1 MADTSPCLFQ
11 LGFLM
16 SDLATSRGTAPLYFG
31 IRGDRIAVSTL
42 FLMNGFL
49 IGSWAPKIPVLM
61 ARLEITE
68 SVMGLLILAF
78 GLGSI
83 IIMPIFGTLSA
94 RNGSAPILK
103 FAALIVMPLLFLLS
117 LAPELVSTAVVV
129 FAFGGF
135 IGGMDVAMNTN
146 AVVVEKRMGR
156 AIMSSC
162 HGFWSLGGLI
172 GASLGG
178 LLLGSFGEIGHAAV
192 VTALAA
198 LITLPVLPLIAQD
211 QPTAEAK
218 ASSPLRFPSSPLP
231 YLVGIMALFSMVP
244 EGAILDWSAL
254 YLQRDHGASI
264 ELAAL
269 GFAAFSATMAIMRF
283 AGDTIRHR
291 LGAVTTL
298 RICGV
303 FALTGMVLGAL
314 APTPELVIAGFA
326 IAGIGISNMVP
337 IAFSAAGNLPGVP
350 PGIGLSIVTVTGY
363 SGILVAPSAIGF
375 IAEHTGFSPVLLG
388 TAGLIV
394 VTLALSSL
402 ARYANF
408 SAD

>member
-1 MADTSPCLFQ
+1 
-11 LGFLM
+11 M
-16 SDLATSRGTAPLYFG
+16 SDLATSRGSVPLYFG

-49 IGSWAPKIPVLM
+49 VGSWAPKIPVLM
-61 ARLEITE
+61 GRLGITE

-83 IIMPIFGTLSA
+83 VIMPIFGTLTA
-94 RNGSAPILK
+94 RNGSAQILK
-103 FAALIVMPLLFLLS
+103 LGAFVVLPLLLLIS

-146 AVVVEKRMGR
+146 AVEVEKRVGR

-162 HGFWSLGGLI
+162 HGFWSLGGLL

-178 LLLGSFGEIGHAAV
+178 VLLGSFGEIGHALA
-192 VTALAA
+192 VTAIAT

-211 QPTAEAK
+211 RPTPEAQ

-231 YLVGIMALFSMVP
+231 YLVGIMALFSMIP
-244 EGAILDWSAL
+244 EGAILDWSAV
-254 YLQRDHGASI
+254 YLQNDHGANI
-264 ELAAL
+264 ELASL

-283 AGDTIRHR
+283 AGDAIRQR
-291 LGAVTTL
+291 LGAVVTL
-298 RICGV
+298 RVCGC
-303 FALTGMVLGAL
+303 FALTGMILAAL
-314 APTPELVIAGFA
+314 APSPELAIAGFA

-388 TAGLIV
+388 TAGLIL

-402 ARYANF
+402 ARFANF
-408 SAD
+408 QSEQ

>member
-1 MADTSPCLFQ
+1 
-11 LGFLM
+11 M
-16 SDLATSRGTAPLYFG
+16 SDLVTSRGATPLYFG
-31 IRGDRIAVSTL
+31 MRGDRIAVSIL

-49 IGSWAPKIPVLM
+49 VGSWAPKIPVLM
-61 ARLEITE
+61 ARLDITE

-83 IIMPIFGTLSA
+83 VIMPIFGTLTA

-103 FAALIVMPLLFLLS
+103 LAALLVLPLLLLIS
-117 LAPELVSTAVVV
+117 LAPALAATAVVV
-129 FAFGGF
+129 FAFGGLV
-135 IGGMDVAMNTN
+135 GGMDVAMNTN
-146 AVVVEKRMGR
+146 AVAVEKRMSR

-172 GASLGG
+172 GAALGG
-178 LLLGSFGEIGHAAV
+178 VLLGALGEIGHAIAV
-192 VTALAA
+192 TVLAA
-198 LITLPVLPLIAQD
+198 LVTLPVLPLIAQD

-218 ASSPLRFPSSPLP
+218 AATPLRFPSSPLP
-231 YLVGIMALFSMVP
+231 YLVGIMALFSMIP

-254 YLQRDHGASI
+254 YLQRDHGADI

-283 AGDTIRHR
+283 AGDAIRHR

-298 RICGV
+298 RVCGA
-303 FALTGMVLGAL
+303 FALTGMVIGAL
-314 APTPELVIAGFA
+314 APTAELVILGFA

-388 TAGLIV
+388 TAGLIL
-394 VTLALSSL
+394 VTLALSRL

>member
-1 MADTSPCLFQ
+1 
-11 LGFLM
+11 M
-16 SDLATSRGTAPLYFG
+16 SDLATSRGITPLYFG
-31 IRGDRIAVSTL
+31 VRGDRIAVSIL
-42 FLMNGFL
+42 FLANGFL
-49 IGSWAPKIPVLM
+49 VGSWAPKIPVLM
-61 ARLEITE
+61 ARLDITE
-68 SVMGLLILAF
+68 SIMGLLILAF

-83 IIMPIFGTLSA
+83 VIMPIFGTLTA
-94 RNGSAPILK
+94 KNGSAPILK
-103 FAALIVMPLLFLLS
+103 LAALLVLPLLLLIS
-117 LAPELVSTAVVV
+117 LAPELITTAIVI
-129 FAFGGF
+129 FAFGGL

-146 AVVVEKRMGR
+146 AVAVEKRMGR

-172 GASLGG
+172 GAALGG
-178 LLLGSFGEIGHAAV
+178 VLLGALGEIGHSIAV
-192 VTALAA
+192 TVLAA
-198 LITLPVLPLIAQD
+198 LMTLPVLPLIAQD
-211 QPTAEAK
+211 QPTAEAR
-218 ASSPLRFPSSPLP
+218 AATPLRFPSSPLP

-254 YLQRDHGASI
+254 YLQRDHGADI

-283 AGDTIRHR
+283 AGDAIRQR

-298 RICGV
+298 RVCGA
-303 FALTGMVLGAL
+303 FALAGMAIGAL
-314 APTPELVIAGFA
+314 APTPHLVILGFA

-350 PGIGLSIVTVTGY
+350 AGIGLSIVTVTGY

-375 IAEHTGFSPVLLG
+375 IAERTGFSPVLLG
-388 TAGLIV
+388 TAGLIL
-394 VTLALSSL
+394 VTLALSRL
-402 ARYANF
+402 ARHADF

>member
-1 MADTSPCLFQ
+1 
-11 LGFLM
+11 M
-16 SDLATSRGTAPLYFG
+16 SDLVTSRGATPLYFG
-31 IRGDRIAVSTL
+31 MRGDRIAVSVL

-49 IGSWAPKIPVLM
+49 VGSWAPKIPVLM
-61 ARLEITE
+61 ARLDITE

-83 IIMPIFGTLSA
+83 VIMPIFGTLTA

-103 FAALIVMPLLFLLS
+103 LAALLVLPLLLLIS
-117 LAPELVSTAVVV
+117 LAPALAATAVVV
-129 FAFGGF
+129 FAFGGLV
-135 IGGMDVAMNTN
+135 GGMDVAMNTN
-146 AVVVEKRMGR
+146 AVAVEKRMSR

-172 GASLGG
+172 GAALGG
-178 LLLGSFGEIGHAAV
+178 VLLGALGEIGHAIAV
-192 VTALAA
+192 TVLAA
-198 LITLPVLPLIAQD
+198 LVTLPVLPLIAQD

-218 ASSPLRFPSSPLP
+218 AATPLRFPSSPLP
-231 YLVGIMALFSMVP
+231 YLVGIMALFSMIP

-254 YLQRDHGASI
+254 YLQRDHGADI

-283 AGDTIRHR
+283 AGDAIRHR

-298 RICGV
+298 RVCGA
-303 FALTGMVLGAL
+303 FALTGMVIGAL
-314 APTPELVIAGFA
+314 APTAELVILGFA

-388 TAGLIV
+388 TAGLIL
-394 VTLALSSL
+394 VTLALSRL

>member
-1 MADTSPCLFQ
+1 
-11 LGFLM
+11 M
-16 SDLATSRGTAPLYFG
+16 SDLATSRGLVPLYFG
-31 IRGDRIAVSTL
+31 MRGDRIAVSVL

-49 IGSWAPKIPVLM
+49 VGSWAPKIPVLM
-61 ARLEITE
+61 ARLGITE

-78 GLGSI
+78 GMGSI
-83 IIMPIFGTLSA
+83 LIMPIFGTLTA
-94 RNGSAPILK
+94 RNGSAPMLK
-103 FAALIVMPLLFLLS
+103 LAALIVLPLLFLIS
-117 LAPELVSTAVVV
+117 LAPEIVTTAIVV

-135 IGGMDVAMNTN
+135 VGGMDVAMNTN
-146 AVVVEKRMGR
+146 AVEVEKRMGR

-162 HGFWSLGGLI
+162 HGFWSLGGLL

-178 LLLGSFGEIGHAAV
+178 LLLGWLGEIGHA
-192 VTALAA
+192 VTVTIIAA
-198 LITLPVLPLIAQD
+198 LIALPVLPLIAQD
-211 QPTAEAK
+211 QPSGEAEARP
-218 ASSPLRFPSSPLP
+218 PLRFPSSPLP
-231 YLVGIMALFSMVP
+231 YLVGIMALFSMIP

-254 YLQRDHGASI
+254 YLQRDHGTSI

-283 AGDTIRHR
+283 AGDAIRQR

-298 RICGV
+298 RVCGI
-303 FALTGMVLGAL
+303 FALAGMVTGAL
-314 APTPELVIAGFA
+314 APTPELVILGFA

-337 IAFSAAGNLPGVP
+337 IAFSAAGNLPGVA
-350 PGIGLSIVTVTGY
+350 PGIGLSIVTVMGY

-388 TAGLIV
+388 TAALIL

>member
-1 MADTSPCLFQ
+1 
-11 LGFLM
+11 M
-16 SDLATSRGTAPLYFG
+16 SDLATSRGSVPLYFG

-49 IGSWAPKIPVLM
+49 VGSWAPKIPVLM
-61 ARLEITE
+61 GRLGITE

-83 IIMPIFGTLSA
+83 VIMPIFGTLTA
-94 RNGSAPILK
+94 RNGSAQILK
-103 FAALIVMPLLFLLS
+103 LGALVVLPLLLLIS

-146 AVVVEKRMGR
+146 AVEVEKRVGR

-162 HGFWSLGGLI
+162 HGFWSLGGLL

-178 LLLGSFGEIGHAAV
+178 VLLGSFGEIGHALA
-192 VTALAA
+192 VTAIAT

-211 QPTAEAK
+211 RPTPEAQ

-231 YLVGIMALFSMVP
+231 YLVGIMALFSMIP
-244 EGAILDWSAL
+244 EGAILDWSAV
-254 YLQRDHGASI
+254 YLQNDHGANI
-264 ELAAL
+264 ELASL

-283 AGDTIRHR
+283 AGDAIRQR
-291 LGAVTTL
+291 LGAVVTL
-298 RICGV
+298 RVCGC
-303 FALTGMVLGAL
+303 FALTGMILAAL
-314 APTPELVIAGFA
+314 APSPELAIAGFA

-388 TAGLIV
+388 TAGLIL

-402 ARYANF
+402 ARFANF
-408 SAD
+408 QSEQ